1 MPIEIQA
8 AAPVPDAES
17 EPTSFANREIHFGR
31 QRVTHKDRIFF
42 TERLALL
49 LETGNALHTSLE
61 ILEDQSDGDALRKVV
76 LALSE
81 DVSGGLSF
89 SQALARHPEAF
100 PPSYVSV
107 VEAGEQGGFLHE
119 VLERLRELDEKRQEL
134 HSTLFSAFSYPA
146 FLVVFSVA
154 VVTFVLMVVFPKFGD
169 LFTMIWDKLPIT
181 TRFLMTVSQIL
192 SSYWHVML
200 LGIGAM
206 GMGAWRWLSR
216 PEGRATVESWL
227 LRLPLLREIVV
238 TFQLVQFMYVMSLSL
253 GNGVTM
259 LDALR
264 SSREVVGSL
273 AFQSW
278 VQSLETNVTEGRG
291 LSVGF
296 EEADFVPPL
305 ITQMVTTG
313 EETGSLAMVMGRM
326 AAFYEREWKTRLT
339 VMAKLVEP
347 VMLVVMGLVVGLIVS
362 SLILPIFKLSTTVR

>member
-1 MPIEIQA
+1 
-8 AAPVPDAES
+8 
-17 EPTSFANREIHFGR
+17 
-31 QRVTHKDRIFF
+31 
-42 TERLALL
+42 
-49 LETGNALHTSLE
+49 
-61 ILEDQSDGDALRKVV
+61 
-76 LALSE
+76 
-81 DVSGGLSF
+81 
-89 SQALARHPEAF
+89 
-100 PPSYVSV
+100 
-107 VEAGEQGGFLHE
+107 
-119 VLERLRELDEKRQEL
+119 
-134 HSTLFSAFSYPA
+134 
-146 FLVVFSVA
+146 
-154 VVTFVLMVVFPKFGD
+154 MVVFPKFGD

-227 LRLPLLREIVV
+227 LRRPLLREIVV